1 MKPRRVG
8 LAREI
13 FNTGNADA
21 YCFAV
26 VTHDIGER
34 EKMLPSQIPIL
45 NKKFRSKTNVL
56 LENANIAR
64 LQGRLILASEFFPF
78 RKLETRSERM
88 TKDRVNNFILYDI
101 NNSIK

>member
-1 MKPRRVG
+1 MPWNSLSRIEKANIIIMKPRRVG

-45 NKKFRSKTNVL
+45 NKNSD
-56 LENANIAR
+56 
-64 LQGRLILASEFFPF
+64 
-78 RKLETRSERM
+78 RKPM
-88 TKDRVNNFILYDI
+88 CF
-101 NNSIK
+101 

>member
-45 NKKFRSKTNVL
+45 NKNSD
-56 LENANIAR
+56 
-64 LQGRLILASEFFPF
+64 
-78 RKLETRSERM
+78 RKPM
-88 TKDRVNNFILYDI
+88 CF
-101 NNSIK
+101 